1 LNELSNRVKLLRAYK
16 KQDYENIFNYNE
28 KLFGKIDPELVKLSK
43 KEFLDDT
50 DLTNFDLL

>member
-1 LNELSNRVKLLRAYK
+1 LSELSNRSKLLRAYK
-16 KQDYENIFNYNE
+16 RQDYDNILNYNE
-28 KLFGKIDPELVKLSK
+28 QLFGKIDQELVKLSK

>member
-1 LNELSNRVKLLRAYK
+1 LRAYK
-16 KQDYENIFNYNE
+16 RQDYDNKLNYNE
-28 KLFGKIDPELVKLSK
+28 QLFGKIDQELVKLSK

>member
-16 KQDYENIFNYNE
+16 KQDYENILNYNE
-28 KLFGKIDPELVKLSK
+28 QLFGKIDPELVKLSK